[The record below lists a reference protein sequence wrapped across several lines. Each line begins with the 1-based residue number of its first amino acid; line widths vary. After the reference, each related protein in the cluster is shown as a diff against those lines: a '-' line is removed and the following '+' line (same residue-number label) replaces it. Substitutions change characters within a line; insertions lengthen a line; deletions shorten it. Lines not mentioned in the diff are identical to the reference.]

1 MVPYLVVL
9 PIFADLEVRDL
20 SRPKKPDPNAGKYQP
35 TAREQA
41 VLDKYKAQTAAEN
54 TPRIKVS
61 QIKGTAIS
69 LDHPDELIGPALLTE
84 ALGTV
89 DSDFLNGLLTQ
100 LINAGWRGRQ
110 ADESAI
116 NFLLSVVKGAKPK
129 DQFEVM
135 LAAQIAAI
143 HTATM
148 RFTRRLAN
156 VETIEQ
162 QDSAERALNKLAR
175 TYAMQMEALK
185 RYRTGGEQKVTVQHV
200 SVNEGGQAI
209 VGNVNQAADGTAAER
224 PVTTTPA
231 LTDARQ
237 QAMPIIETRPA
248 QVVPLRTKKNDG
260 G

>member
-1 MVPYLVVL
+1 
-9 PIFADLEVRDL
+9 L
-20 SRPKKPDPNAGKYQP
+20 SPPKKADPDAGKYQP

-41 VLDKYKAQTAAEN
+41 VLGKYKAQTAAEN

-61 QIKGTAIS
+61 NEKKGTVIS
-69 LDHPDELIGPALLTE
+69 LDHPDVFIGSVLLAE

-89 DSDFLNGLLTQ
+89 DGDFVSGLLTQ
-100 LINAGWRGRQ
+100 LGNATSQDQRP
-110 ADESAI
+110 DESAI
-116 NFLLSVVKGAKPK
+116 NFLLSVIKGAKPK
-129 DQFEVM
+129 DQFEAM
-135 LAAQIAAI
+135 LAAQMAAI

-148 RFTRRLAN
+148 TFARRLAH
-156 VETIEQ
+156 VETIQ
-162 QDSAERALNKLAR
+162 HQDSAERALNKLAR

-209 VGNVNQAADGTAAER
+209 VGNVNQAASGTAAEK
-224 PVTTTPA
+224 PITTTPG

-237 QAMPIIETRPA
+237 QAMPIIETTPA

>member
-1 MVPYLVVL
+1 M
-9 PIFADLEVRDL
+9 

-41 VLDKYKAQTAAEN
+41 ALAKYEAQTAAEN

-61 QIKGTAIS
+61 HGKKGIAIS
-69 LDHPDELIGPALLTE
+69 LDHPDELIGTALLTE

-89 DSDFLNGLLTQ
+89 DGDFVTGLLTQ
-100 LINAGWRGRQ
+100 LSNATSQDQRPN
-110 ADESAI
+110 ETAI
-116 NFLLSVVKGAKPK
+116 NFLLSVIKGAKPK
-129 DQFEVM
+129 DQFEAM
-135 LAAQIAAI
+135 LAAQMAAI

-148 RFTRRLAN
+148 TFTRQLAN
-156 VETIEQ
+156 AETIAQ

-175 TYAMQMEALK
+175 TFAMQMEALK

-209 VGNVNQAADGTAAER
+209 VGNVNQAAGGTTAEK

-237 QAMPIIETRPA
+237 QAMPIIETTPA
-248 QVVPLRTKKNDG
+248 RVVPLRTKKTDG

>member
-1 MVPYLVVL
+1 MPAHKAAKFDEEGLN
-9 PIFADLEVRDL
+9 FML
-20 SRPKKPDPNAGKYQP
+20 S
-35 TAREQA
+35 
-41 VLDKYKAQTAAEN
+41 V
-54 TPRIKVS
+54 
-61 QIKGTAIS
+61 IKG
-69 LDHPDELIGPALLTE
+69 G
-84 ALGTV
+84 
-89 DSDFLNGLLTQ
+89 
-100 LINAGWRGRQ
+100 
-110 ADESAI
+110 
-116 NFLLSVVKGAKPK
+116 KPK
-129 DQFEVM
+129 DQFEAM
-135 LAAQIAAI
+135 LAAQMAAI

-148 RFTRRLAN
+148 TFARRLAH
-156 VETIEQ
+156 VETIAQ

-209 VGNVNQAADGTAAER
+209 VGNVNQAPSGTPLEK

-237 QAMPIIETRPA
+237 QARSIIETTPA

>member
-1 MVPYLVVL
+1 MT
-9 PIFADLEVRDL
+9 DLETRDL
-20 SRPKKPDPNAGKYQP
+20 SPPKKSDLNAGKYQP

-41 VLDKYKAQTAAEN
+41 VLDKYEAQTAAEN

-61 QIKGTAIS
+61 QKKGTTIS
-69 LDHPDELIGPALLTE
+69 LDHPDELIGPVLLAE

-89 DSDFLNGLLTQ
+89 DIDFVKGLLAQ
-100 LINAGWRGRQ
+100 LGNATSQDQRP
-110 ADESAI
+110 DESAI
-116 NFLLSVVKGAKPK
+116 NFLLSVITGAKPK
-129 DQFEVM
+129 DQFEAM
-135 LAAQIAAI
+135 LAAQMAAI

-148 RFTRRLAN
+148 KLTRQLAN
-156 VETIEQ
+156 VDTIER

-175 TYAMQMEALK
+175 TFAMQMEALK

-209 VGNVNQAADGTAAER
+209 VGNVNQAAGGTAAEK
-224 PVTTTPA
+224 PVTTTPT

-237 QAMPIIETRPA
+237 QAMPIIETTPA
-248 QVVPLRTKKNDG
+248 QVVPLRTKKNNG

>member
-1 MVPYLVVL
+1 
-9 PIFADLEVRDL
+9 L
-20 SRPKKPDPNAGKYQP
+20 SPPKKPDPNAEKYQP

-41 VLDKYKAQTAAEN
+41 VLGKYKAQTVAEK

-61 QIKGTAIS
+61 HDKKATAIS
-69 LDHPDELIGPALLTE
+69 LDHPDGLIGYALLTE
-84 ALGTV
+84 VLGTV
-89 DSDFLNGLLTQ
+89 DIDFVNGLLTQ
-100 LINAGWRGRQ
+100 LGKASSQDQRP
-110 ADESAI
+110 DESAI
-116 NFLLSVVKGAKPK
+116 NFLLSVIKGAKPK
-129 DQFEVM
+129 DQFEAM
-135 LAAQIAAI
+135 LAAQMAAI

-148 RFTRRLAN
+148 TFARRLAN
-156 VETIEQ
+156 VETIQQ

-175 TYAMQMEALK
+175 TFAMQMEALK

-209 VGNVNQAADGTAAER
+209 VGNVNHAASGTALEK
-224 PVTTTPA
+224 PVTPTPA

-237 QAMPIIETRPA
+237 QAMPIIETTPA